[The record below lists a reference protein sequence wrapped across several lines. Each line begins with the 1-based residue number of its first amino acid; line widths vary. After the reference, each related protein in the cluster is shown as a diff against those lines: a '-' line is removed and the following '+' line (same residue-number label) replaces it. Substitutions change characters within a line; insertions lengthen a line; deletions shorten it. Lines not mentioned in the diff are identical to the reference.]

1 MRKSEIFEAFVKIA
15 EEKGLVTDYS
25 SEKARKA
32 LENNPRMAALTAKDI
47 EKLYGVKPDA
57 TKGMEYDKNI
67 SQLAHPEPAVVSNS
81 YDKLNGLVENI
92 NERQNILLN
101 IVNKPVNGLLT
112 NHKYAEKDLILSL
125 VRLGN
130 SLDNQNKDKLRA
142 LADTCLIQVS
152 NKNIEKKAAL
162 PMLALLGVPALIGAF
177 YLQQHLSFVDEGF
190 EVNSNKLIAELDD
203 LLTSNSDWGVGTDY
217 STEFRAT
224 VQDFKNKLTDF
235 FQLYKKVEPVI
246 SELETP
252 KTAKELIALSSKP
265 ETTEVIQAY
274 NTLKRSFADMIPYVT
289 TVQKNFASESYKA
302 RQIKDKGFLTSLV
315 DKTQVLHGGHGLIA
329 DDFDDVV
336 RAIPPYMKSLKD
348 VMNVLTEAESL
359 QKKSQQ
365 ELEQAATQ
373 ADSLFGKEKTVQDVD
388 DEAGNLRKDL
398 KDLSTDLGPLA

>member
-1 MRKSEIFEAFVKIA
+1 MRKSEIFESFVKIA
-15 EEKGLVTDYS
+15 EEKGLISDPS
-25 SEKARKA
+25 SEKARKE
-32 LENNPRMAALTAKDI
+32 LEKNPRMSALTAKDI

-57 TKGMEYDKNI
+57 PKGMEYDKNI
-67 SQLAHPEPAVVSNS
+67 AQLAHPKPAVVSNS

-130 SLDNQNKDKLRA
+130 SLDNQNKDELRA
-142 LADTCLIQVS
+142 LADTCLVQVS

-190 EVNSNKLIAELDD
+190 ETNSNKLISELDD
-203 LLTSNSDWGVGTDY
+203 LLNSNSDWGVGY
-217 STEFRAT
+217 SYSEEFKST
-224 VQDFKNKLTDF
+224 VQDFKNKLSNF
-235 FQLYKKVEPVI
+235 SELYQKIKPVI
-246 SELETP
+246 SELEVP
-252 KTAKELIALSSKP
+252 KTAKELIVLSSKP

-274 NTLKRSFADMIPYVT
+274 NTLQKSFADMIPYVDSI
-289 TVQKNFASESYKA
+289 QKNFASESYKS
-302 RQIKDKGFLTSLV
+302 RQIKDKGLLTSLV
-315 DKTQVLHGGHGLIA
+315 DKTQVLHGGHGLVA

-336 RAIPPYMKSLKD
+336 RAIPPYIKSVKD
-348 VMNVLTEAESL
+348 IMGVLNDAGSL

-365 ELEQAATQ
+365 ELQQAATES
-373 ADSLFGKEKTVQDVD
+373 DNLFGHEKSVKDID
-388 DEAGNLRKDL
+388 NEAG
-398 KDLSTDLGPLA
+398 DLGKQIDDLEKDFGPLT